1 MKQTEQMTLGMK
13 GVNNMVM
20 SQIAAELDQKAT
32 ELGFESLSQ
41 AQEAGCEV
49 EWHEDSAELVEP
61 LELAHRAWEKEKE
74 EALSAIDRLK
84 TSMENVYGN
93 DFKPE
98 IAAIA
103 MDGDPDKA
111 FRYLDVLKIKKFIE
125 ETHE

>member
-1 MKQTEQMTLGMK
+1 MSKIGSYNLMLQEQ
-13 GVNNMVM
+13 
-20 SQIAAELDQKAT
+20 AE
-32 ELGFESLSQ
+32 ELGFETTQQ
-41 AQEAGCEV
+41 ALDAGCVV
-49 EWHEDSAELVEP
+49 EGDCNQPRLVEP

-74 EALSAIDRLK
+74 EALNAINRLK
-84 TSMENVYGN
+84 TSMENVYGD

-125 ETHE
+125 EAHE